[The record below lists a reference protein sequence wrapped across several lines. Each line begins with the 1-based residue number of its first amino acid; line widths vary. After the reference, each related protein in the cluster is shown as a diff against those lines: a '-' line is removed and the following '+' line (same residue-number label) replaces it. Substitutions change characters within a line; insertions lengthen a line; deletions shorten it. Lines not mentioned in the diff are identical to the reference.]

1 MASWGIFPSWG
12 SSSQKIARCF
22 RSAKWW
28 RLVRTKPIWN
38 WPTAVDGSVAPSP
51 WEINKSGKKPVE
63 MGLSEV
69 TKRGLKWQKSRCTRV
84 SLFKTWDFVC
94 ELWIVMVGK
103 GTGFSLGHPWESGV
117 PLSELK
123 SALFLWD
130 WAEIYRSTFYV
141 LSPGWKAQ
149 NLNISE
155 LRFFTKN

>member
-1 MASWGIFPSWG
+1 MASWGIFQTQQFSHLPWG

-51 WEINKSGKKPVE
+51 WEIKKSGKNPVE

-69 TKRGLKWQKSRCTRV
+69 TKGGLNWQKSRCTRF
-84 SLFKTWDFVC
+84 SQQNLGFCMW
-94 ELWIVMVGK
+94 VMVGK
-103 GTGFSLGHPWESGV
+103 GTGLTGSLGSRV

-149 NLNISE
+149 NLN
-155 LRFFTKN
+155 